1 MNRFPIQTV
10 ISKLLTPLLLVM
22 TLLTAELGIIS
33 APALADS
40 QFHTA
45 LAMSQPLAAVS
56 RQSMAATQNKAGNFA
71 ETKGQLDSN
80 LTSTVTNVK
89 TEIQD
94 ATEGAVKT
102 AKRKVSTD
110 TKKLEDAAT
119 KAQKQAKKDITKVQT
134 SAEELGETIQE
145 NAEAATED
153 L

>member
-1 MNRFPIQTV
+1 MNRSPMQIA

-22 TLLTAELGIIS
+22 TLIMAELVS

-45 LAMSQPLAAVS
+45 LAMSPPLATVS

-71 ETKGQLDSN
+71 KTKGQLDID

-89 TEIQD
+89 ADIQE

-102 AKRKVSTD
+102 AKRKASTD
-110 TKKLEDAAT
+110 TQRLEEAAAQ
-119 KAQKQAKKDITKVQT
+119 AQKQAKKDIKKVQT